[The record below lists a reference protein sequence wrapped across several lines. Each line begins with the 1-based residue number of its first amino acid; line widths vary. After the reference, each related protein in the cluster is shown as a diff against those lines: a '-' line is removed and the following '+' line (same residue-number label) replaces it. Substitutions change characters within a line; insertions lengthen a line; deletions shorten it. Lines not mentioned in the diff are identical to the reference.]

1 MLDGVPRFVSQVASM
16 RKHLTVRLD
25 PRAVKA
31 IEDVSGHNGGNI
43 NRAINQLIRAGHP
56 ALSERTSYKRF
67 RASRDTIRSE
77 MTYDANGAKSAG
89 IRRVR

>member
-1 MLDGVPRFVSQVASM
+1 M

-56 ALSERTSYKRF
+56 WLQSGRATSGSV
-67 RASRDTIRSE
+67 RAVTRS
-77 MTYDANGAKSAG
+77 AP
-89 IRRVR
+89 R